1 MMDDRGRRKRRPRF
15 GSEPGLR
22 IAALFVSDWGH
33 EFESVAAGRVPSHR
47 LFGMRE
53 LGSLGHHVVHHT
65 RPAPSRLTRRLG
77 WRVSQL
83 WWLVRVQRE
92 VDVVIATHEAAAVP
106 ALLLRRL
113 GVIRRPVIAMTV
125 AALGATSRPGP
136 GGVLQRTA
144 LRGADLITVFSSS
157 HSDALAHRLGR
168 PPDTVRWIPLG
179 VDTQFFTP
187 STRTRDGDRLS
198 VGTNAGKDYPTLVA
212 ALRPGE
218 RLVVVTDA
226 WNRDQVRASAEGLDI
241 CFRSDVPITELRE
254 LYAHAAVMVLP
265 LRESEMSSGQTV
277 LLENLAMGAPVIIS
291 DVSGVADYVDP
302 AVMLIVP
309 AGDPSVLRQAMT
321 DTSWHDRAR
330 RGPEFVARRFTV
342 EHLASALEA
351 FADELVAE
359 RD

>member
-1 MMDDRGRRKRRPRF
+1 MTEDTGTPARRSRL

-47 LFGMRE
+47 LFGMCE
-53 LGSLGHHVVHHT
+53 LCSRGHDVLHHT
-65 RPAPSRLTRRLG
+65 RPVTSRLTRRVG

-83 WWLVRVQRE
+83 WWLLGVQRE

-113 GVIRRPVIAMTV
+113 GLIRRPVIAMTV
-125 AALGATSRPGP
+125 AALDATSRPGP

-144 LRGADLITVFSSS
+144 LRGADMITVFSSS
-157 HSDALAHRLGR
+157 HREPLARRLAR
-168 PPDTVRWIPLG
+168 PAETVRWVPLG
-179 VDTQFFTP
+179 VDTQYFSA
-187 STRTRDGDRLS
+187 STRPRDGGRLS
-198 VGTNAGKDYPTLVA
+198 VGTNAGKDYPTLMA

-218 RLVVVTDA
+218 QLVVVTDA
-226 WNRDQVRASAEGLDI
+226 WNRSQARESADGLDVS
-241 CFRSDVPITELRE
+241 FRSDVPITELRE
-254 LYAHAAVMVLP
+254 LYARADVMVLP

-277 LLENLAMGAPVIIS
+277 LLENLALGTPVVIS
-291 DVSGVADYVDP
+291 GVSGVADYVDP
-302 AVMLIVP
+302 SIMLIVP
-309 AGDPSVLRQAMT
+309 AGDPSTLRQALT
-321 DTSWHDRAR
+321 DTSWLDRAR

-351 FADELVAE
+351 IADELVA
-359 RD
+359 RRG